1 MSAAYGIHSAAQLK
15 RLGIL
20 FDEIRDTNR
29 FQSAKLGDVT
39 AIDNEAFRRLP
50 LLTKQELAA
59 DQAAHPPFGSNLTY
73 PLERYSRYHQTSG
86 TTGEPLRVLDTPE
99 TWDWWGRCW
108 LEVLR
113 GAGVT
118 DRDRVFFAFSFA
130 PFIGFWSAHHGVSML
145 GAMTIS
151 GGGADSLQRLRLL
164 EETGAT
170 VLLSTPTYALHLAE
184 IAARQGVDL
193 PSSPIAR
200 TIHAGEPGA
209 GIPATRRRIEQAWGA
224 KVFDHAGASEVGAF
238 GVGDEGGLGLYVN
251 EDEFIAEVIN
261 PDTLEPAASGTDG
274 ELVITNL
281 GRGAWPV
288 IRYRT
293 GDLVRV
299 RRVPSGTTKDRL
311 LLEGGILGRVDDMV
325 TVRGVGIYPSAIE
338 NIVRSVSGAGEFRIV
353 ASRFAEMDEIGIDV
367 EGDVTVSEEV
377 ARRIRDKIGL
387 RVDVKCVEP
396 GALPRWEAKARRFE
410 DRRQGRKAIVTR
422 AGWKRPTPAQ

>member
-1 MSAAYGIHSAAQLK
+1 MSVAYGIHTAAQLD
-15 RLGIL
+15 RLRAL
-20 FDEIRDTNR
+20 FDEMLGTNR
-29 FQSAKLGDVT
+29 FQSARLGSVPE
-39 AIDNEAFRRLP
+39 IDEETFFRLP
-50 LLTKQELAA
+50 LLTKQELVA

-118 DRDRVFFAFSFA
+118 ERDRAFFAFSFA
-130 PFIGFWSAHHGVSML
+130 PFIGSWSAYHGVSML

-151 GGGADSLQRLRLL
+151 GGGADSVRRLKLI
-164 EETGAT
+164 EETGPT

-184 IAARQGVDL
+184 VAAREGIGL
-193 PSSPIAR
+193 ASSTITR

-238 GVGDEGGLGLYVN
+238 GVGDEEGRGVYVN
-251 EDEFIAEVIN
+251 EDEFIAEVI
-261 PDTLEPAASGTDG
+261 EPATLDPVEEGTDG

-293 GDLVRV
+293 GDLVRA
-299 RRVPSGTTKDRL
+299 RRVRSGERKGRL

-325 TVRGVGIYPSAIE
+325 TVRGVNVYPSAIE
-338 NIVRSVSGAGEFRIV
+338 DVIRSISGAGEFRVV
-353 ASRFAEMDEIGIDV
+353 ASTFAEMDEIGIEV
-367 EGDVTVSEEV
+367 EGDSAVSEAV

-387 RVDVKCVEP
+387 RVDVKSVEA
-396 GALPRWEAKARRFE
+396 GSLPRWESKAKRFE
-410 DRRQGRKAIVTR
+410 DRRGDRTAS
-422 AGWKRPTPAQ
+422 

>member
-1 MSAAYGIHSAAQLK
+1 MFVAYGIHTAAQLD
-15 RLGIL
+15 RLRAL
-20 FDEIRDTNR
+20 FDEMLGTNR
-29 FQSAKLGDVT
+29 FQSARLGSVPE
-39 AIDNEAFRRLP
+39 IDKETFFRLP
-50 LLTKQELAA
+50 FLTKQELVA

-73 PLERYSRYHQTSG
+73 PLERYTRYHQTSG
-86 TTGEPLRVLDTPE
+86 TSGEPLRVLDTPE

-118 DRDRVFFAFSFA
+118 ERDRAFFAFSFA
-130 PFIGFWSAHHGVSML
+130 PSIGFWSAYHGVSML

-151 GGGADSLQRLRLL
+151 GGGADSVQRLKLIA
-164 EETGAT
+164 ETGST

-184 IAARQGVDL
+184 VAAREGIGL
-193 PSSPIAR
+193 ASSTITRA
-200 TIHAGEPGA
+200 IHAGEPGA

-238 GVGDEGGLGLYVN
+238 GVGDEEGRGVYVN
-251 EDEFIAEVIN
+251 EDEFIAEVID
-261 PDTLEPAASGTDG
+261 PATLEPVEEGTDG

-293 GDLVRV
+293 GDWVRARRV
-299 RRVPSGTTKDRL
+299 RSGEMRGRL

-325 TVRGVGIYPSAIE
+325 TVRGVNVYPSAIE
-338 NIVRSVSGAGEFRIV
+338 DVIRSISGAGEFRIV
-353 ASRFAEMDEIGIDV
+353 ASTFAEMDEIGIEV
-367 EGDVTVSEEV
+367 EGDSAVSKAV

-387 RVDVKCVEP
+387 RVDVKPVEA
-396 GALPRWEAKARRFE
+396 GSLPRWEAKARRFD
-410 DRRQGRKAIVTR
+410 DRRGDRGK
-422 AGWKRPTPAQ
+422 

>member
-1 MSAAYGIHSAAQLK
+1 MFVAYGIHTAAQLD
-15 RLGIL
+15 RLRAL
-20 FDEIRDTNR
+20 FDEMLGTNR
-29 FQSAKLGDVT
+29 FQSARLGSVPE
-39 AIDNEAFRRLP
+39 IDKETFVRLP
-50 LLTKQELAA
+50 LLTKQELVA

-118 DRDRVFFAFSFA
+118 ERDRAFFAFSFA
-130 PFIGFWSAHHGVSML
+130 PFIGFWAAYHGVSML

-151 GGGADSLQRLRLL
+151 GGGAGSVRRLKLI
-164 EETGAT
+164 EETGPT

-184 IAARQGVDL
+184 VASGEGVDL
-193 PSSPIAR
+193 ASSTITRA
-200 TIHAGEPGA
+200 IHAGEPGA

-238 GVGDEGGLGLYVN
+238 GVGDEEGRGVYVN
-251 EDEFIAEVIN
+251 EDEFIAEVID
-261 PDTLEPAASGTDG
+261 PATLDPVEEGTDG

-293 GDLVRV
+293 GDWVRARRV
-299 RRVPSGTTKDRL
+299 RSGEMKGRL

-325 TVRGVGIYPSAIE
+325 TVRGVNVYPSAIE
-338 NIVRSVSGAGEFRIV
+338 DVIRSISGAGEFRIV
-353 ASRFAEMDEIGIDV
+353 ASTFAEMDEIGIEV
-367 EGDVTVSEEV
+367 EGDSAVSEAV

-387 RVDVKCVEP
+387 RVDVKPVEA
-396 GALPRWEAKARRFE
+396 GSLPRWEAKARRFD
-410 DRRQGRKAIVTR
+410 DRRGDRGK
-422 AGWKRPTPAQ
+422 